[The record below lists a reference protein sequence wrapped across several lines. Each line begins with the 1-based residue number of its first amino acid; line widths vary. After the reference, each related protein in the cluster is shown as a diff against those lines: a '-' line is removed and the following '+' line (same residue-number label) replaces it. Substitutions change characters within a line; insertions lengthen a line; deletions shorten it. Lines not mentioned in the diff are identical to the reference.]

1 MKSEIKKGEKSTC
14 TLTVKIEEA
23 EIKEA
28 HEKAVVS
35 AIKTVSVPGFR
46 KGKAPRKLAEQ
57 ALNQDALKARV
68 MEDLIEKSYPKAVE
82 ENKIRPITRPEI

>member
-35 AIKTVSVPGFR
+35 AIKTEVHVV
-46 KGKAPRKLAEQ
+46 
-57 ALNQDALKARV
+57 RV
-68 MEDLIEKSYPKAVE
+68 GLSLL
-82 ENKIRPITRPEI
+82 